1 MRVFLIILLCSVA
14 PLFAQNGDRPGE
26 TQVAPFKDGEIPPA
40 PLLTP
45 EESLKT
51 FKLQP
56 GFKIELVASE
66 PLIGAPVS
74 MAFHPNGSLYVLE
87 MRGYMPNVDGKG
99 EQEIPGRV
107 SILTDTDGDG
117 KMDKSTVFLDGL
129 IMPRAICLAYDGVLV
144 AEPPNVWF
152 CRDTNGDGVCD
163 EKTLAFTGYGSQ
175 AAPEHT
181 ANGLM
186 WGLDNWIYSANY
198 TNRVRRAADGKWIL
212 EPSAVV
218 AGRGQWGLSQ
228 DDFGRLVSN
237 SNSDYLRGDLAPSEL
252 LFRNPHYPA
261 PFGLNVQFDRN
272 QETFPARMNP
282 GVNRGYQKGQ
292 LRGDGTLASFTA
304 ACAPLIY
311 RGDQFDPSYYGM
323 AFVCEPAGNFVRA
336 SRITEKN
343 GILTA
348 TNSFPKSEFLAST
361 EERFRPVNLF
371 NGPDGALYVVDMH
384 HGLLQHRLYVT
395 SYLRHQYLSR
405 ELDKPS
411 APLGRIYRVT
421 QEGRPRRKIEN
432 FAKAGTAELVGRL
445 NDANGWQRDTAQR
458 LLVERADTAAVE
470 PLKKIALSVNP
481 EPAAVHAL
489 WTLDTLKQLDPQTI
503 SAAFASQN
511 PRARAVA
518 TRLAGD
524 RAFTELSLRDI
535 PIKAASDPDPL
546 VQLYAAF
553 ALGPISADKPA
564 AAALAQIVERHAGE
578 QLFRDA
584 AISGLY
590 NQEFAF
596 LETLLQSPAFKENKS
611 GNAAIIGALSRCAAI
626 SSQPGALDKVLNIA
640 AAETPWRRNAMIE
653 GILNVPPTRRRRN
666 APPVAPK
673 PLRVASEPPALA
685 ALKKEKDLG
694 EKIATL
700 EQIIVWPGKPGYT
713 EPVVTPLTKEEQ
725 ERFEAGKATFLIV
738 CAACHQPHGLGQ
750 EGLAPPLVD
759 SPWVTGSEQRLV
771 RIILQ
776 GLRGPINVNGKT
788 VSLEM
793 PPLAVLDDDQIASLM
808 TYVRREWNHNASP
821 VAPAFV
827 AKVREETSGREEPW
841 SEADLLKIK

>member
-1 MRVFLIILLCSVA
+1 MRKLLLILLCSVA
-14 PLFAQNGDRPGE
+14 SALAQNGDRPGE
-26 TQVAPFKDGEIPPA
+26 VQVAPFKDEEIPPA
-40 PLLTP
+40 PVLTP

-66 PLIGAPVS
+66 PLIGAPIS

-181 ANGLM
+181 ANGLL
-186 WGLDNWIYSANY
+186 WGIDNWIYSANY

-212 EPSAVV
+212 EPNAVV
-218 AGRGQWGLSQ
+218 SGRGQWGLSQ
-228 DDFGRLVSN
+228 DDFGRLISN
-237 SNSDYLRGDLAPSEL
+237 SNSDYLRGDLVPSEL

-272 QETFPARMNP
+272 QETFPIRMNP

-292 LRGDGTLASFTA
+292 LRADGTLASFTA

-343 GILTA
+343 CVLTA
-348 TNSFPKSEFLAST
+348 TNAFAKSEFLAST

-405 ELDKPS
+405 GLDKSPAS
-411 APLGRIYRVT
+411 FGRIYRVV
-421 QEGRPRRKIEN
+421 QEGRPRRKFEP
-432 FAKAGTAELVGRL
+432 FAKASATELAARL
-445 NDANGWQRDTAQR
+445 KDPNGWQRDTAER
-458 LLVERADTAAVE
+458 ILVERGDTAAV
-470 PLKKIALSVNP
+470 PALKKIALSTTP

-489 WTLDTLKQLDPQTI
+489 WTLDTLKQLDSKTL
-503 SAAFASQN
+503 SDALTSKN

-518 TRLAGD
+518 TRLAGE
-524 RAFTELSLRDI
+524 RTSETSLRDALL
-535 PIKAASDPDPL
+535 KSATDPDPL

-553 ALGPISADKPA
+553 SLGPIATNKEA
-564 AAALAQIVERHAGE
+564 ASALAQILEQHAGE

-590 NQEFAF
+590 NQELAF
-596 LETLLQSPAFKENKS
+596 LETILARPAFRENKS
-611 GNAAIIGALSRCAAI
+611 ANAALIGALARCAAI
-626 SSQPGALDKVLNIA
+626 STQPNALNKVLDLA

-673 PLRVASEPPALA
+673 PLRVAAEPPALA
-685 ALKKEKDLG
+685 ALKQEKDLG

-700 EQIIVWPGKPGYT
+700 EKMIVWPGKPGYN
-713 EPVVTPLTKEEQ
+713 EPVVKPLTKEEQ

-759 SPWVTGSEQRLV
+759 SPWVNGSEQRLV
-771 RIILQ
+771 RIVLQ
-776 GLRGPINVNGKT
+776 GLRGPLNVNGKT
-788 VSLEM
+788 INLEM
-793 PPLAVLDDDQIASLM
+793 PPLGVLDDNQIAGIL
-808 TYVRREWNHNASP
+808 TYVRREWNHTASP
-821 VAPAFV
+821 IAPETV
-827 AKVREETSGREEPW
+827 AKIREETSGREEPW
-841 SEADLLKIK
+841 NEPDLLKVK